1 MTGYIRSI
9 ARGGLVILRFAMVDY
24 LELHFETIGATL
36 RKQASGMR
44 ELAGGILDG
53 EFRGRLLG
61 LALDYEYQAITLERT
76 GDTLTVCDAVR
87 L

>member
-24 LELHFETIGATL
+24 LELNFSTIGATL

-53 EFRGRLLG
+53 EFRGRLLE
-61 LALDYEYQAITLERT
+61 LALDYEHQAITLART
-76 GDTLTVCDAVR
+76 GTP
-87 L
+87 